1 MKTTTY
7 LAAALS
13 GMYYTTHLPAANRGG
28 RKANYKVILMA
39 DKTRNQT
46 AFVAVEASNSTVICA
61 NCPPVSS
68 TPDVVTR
75 SAVPTTS
82 CTGASLT
89 AVYSSGASTTEPA
102 MTTSTVYT
110 SIVYTVTSCP
120 PTVTNCPVGKKTTE
134 MTSYTTVCPV
144 SSSPVYE
151 SSAVYTSAGSVY
163 TSVAVYTSAPG
174 GETSMMTQHTGSAS
188 AVATSTGVVP
198 VTAGASNLAVGM
210 GGAAAVAVAALFML

>member
-13 GMYYTTHLPAANRGG
+13 GMYYTTAHHPLETAGG
-28 RKANYKVILMA
+28 QKTLTMTKVILMA
-39 DKTRNQT
+39 DQNCNQA

-75 SAVPTTS
+75 SAVPTTP
-82 CTGASLT
+82 CTAPSLT
-89 AVYSSGASTTEPA
+89 AVYSSSTTE

-120 PTVTNCPVGKKTTE
+120 PTVTNCPVGQKTTE

-144 SSSPVYE
+144 SSPAYSSAVY

-163 TSVAVYTSAPG
+163 TSVYTAPGMMTSA
-174 GETSMMTQHTGSAS
+174 SQASGSIP
-188 AVATSTGVVP
+188 AVATTTGVVP